1 VRSTQRKDEAIVLTQ
16 GSQYRIKSLESRDK
30 PMETVGVFK
39 GYAAVAHDTA
49 IVMELDKSH
58 GDEAGRLRLILSHM
72 IISIDVLKAEKEK
85 EEKQSESNAVYFG

>member
-1 VRSTQRKDEAIVLTQ
+1 MPRKDDTIVLTP
-16 GSQYRIKSLESRDK
+16 GSLYKIKSLESRDK
-30 PMETVGVFK
+30 PMETIGEFK

-58 GDEAGRLRLILSHM
+58 GEEKGRLRLIPSHM

-85 EEKQSESNAVYFG
+85 AEKESDSNAVYFG